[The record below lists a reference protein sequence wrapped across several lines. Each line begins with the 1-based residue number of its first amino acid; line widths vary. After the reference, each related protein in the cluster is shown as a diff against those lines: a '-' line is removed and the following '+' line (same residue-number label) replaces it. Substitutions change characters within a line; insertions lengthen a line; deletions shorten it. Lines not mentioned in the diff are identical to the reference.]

1 MGPAELAIITSPQF
15 INATFSAGENWY
27 HGMVAR
33 VQEANRLAQ
42 RRNSFEAANAE
53 YAVVNQQL
61 LDGARRQNEKWKTF
75 ANDLVRQHDE
85 YAVLAKR
92 LLDEQVALNKEGWQ
106 AELAANRQLA
116 EEKARSAEKDAGIT
130 QLQHDLAGVRGSL
143 TATQESLSYER
154 QNAAA
159 IAAEVSTVKSAL
171 QTSEWALQT
180 SEGARQSAENGLKEA
195 DRKMSILEA
204 QRRDAELVT
213 QAVEAAGLTVMYVT
227 GQAMEAWAGQGKAP
241 MLDNL
246 MTSHFKAGGQ
256 PMTMREYLWFATL
269 IKEMKG
275 RNIPDHLIR
284 ERCKVDGIEDF
295 LARHPDISDVKAD
308 AKAL

>member
-1 MGPAELAIITSPQF
+1 MGPEELAIITNPQF
-15 INATFSAGENWY
+15 INATWSAGENWY

-42 RRNSFEAANAE
+42 RRNSFEEANAQH
-53 YAVVNQQL
+53 AIVNQQL
-61 LDGARRQNEKWKTF
+61 LEGARSQNEKWKAF

-85 YAVLAKR
+85 YAVLARR
-92 LLDEQVALNKEGWQ
+92 LLDEKKASFRTTLFAKCAVE
-106 AELAANRQLA
+106 RQLA
-116 EEKARSAEKDAGIT
+116 EEKASSAEKDAGIAR
-130 QLQHDLAGVRGSL
+130 LQADLSGVRGSL

-154 QNAAA
+154 QNSAA
-159 IAAEVSTVKSAL
+159 IAAENGTVKAAL
-171 QTSEWALQT
+171 QTSED
-180 SEGARQSAENGLKEA
+180 ARQAALAGLKEA
-195 DRKMSILEA
+195 GEKVSTLEA
-204 QRRDAELVT
+204 QRRDADLVT
-213 QAVEAAGLTVMYVT
+213 QAVEAAGMTVMYVT
-227 GQAMEAWAGQGKAP
+227 SQAMESWISQGKAP

-256 PMTMREYLWFATL
+256 SMTMREYLWFATL